1 MKITEHPP
9 HAPSLMESTR
19 AIGYSVE
26 AAISDIIDNSI
37 SAHAQNIHI
46 CYFPVHGQGPYIYIL
61 DDGDGMSEE
70 LLHEAMRYGSCDP
83 EEERTKDDLGRYG
96 LGLKTA
102 SLSQCRKLTVLSKE
116 RGMINGRCWDLNYI
130 KQVNTW
136 ALQELEPDEMTG
148 LPGYSDLQALEHGTL
163 VLWQDLDKLLIG
175 ESDPKSALA
184 KKLNPVRK
192 HLSLVFHR
200 YLTGETGLSKVS
212 IMINNRPVEAHD
224 PFLIGKSTQLMDDET
239 ILVRGEK
246 IVVRPYIL
254 PHTSR
259 LSATELDILK
269 GEDGLRKDQG
279 FYVYRNKRLLIW
291 GTWFKLMRKGELS
304 KLARVQVDI
313 PNSLDDLW
321 TLDVKKSTASPPEKV
336 RKKLQIIIE
345 KIGEGSKRTWTYRGK
360 VEMRNPEIKI
370 WNRMKTRDNGIFY
383 QINREHPLVTALFE
397 SSPGSQNQLSSLF
410 MQIENGLPLNQMYL
424 DLNNDCSIENEKN
437 FDDESILELLR
448 LTLKDEESQNKKLAL
463 LEDLKGVPP
472 FSEHLEVIEK
482 SVSNGDLL

>member
-116 RGMINGRCWDLNYI
+116 RGMIHGRCWDLNYI

-136 ALQELEPDEMTG
+136 ALQELEPDEMAG

-175 ESDPKSALA
+175 ESDPENALG
-184 KKLNPVRK
+184 KKLKPVRE
-192 HLSLVFHR
+192 HLALVFHR

-212 IMINNRPVEAHD
+212 IMINNRSVEPHD
-224 PFLIGKSTQLMDDET
+224 PFLTGKSTQLMDDET
-239 ILVRGEK
+239 IRVRGEK

-254 PHTSR
+254 PHISR
-259 LSATELDILK
+259 LSASEIEILGGK
-269 GEDGLRKDQG
+269 DGLRKEQG

-321 TLDVKKSTASPPEKV
+321 TLDVKKSTA
-336 RKKLQIIIE
+336 
-345 KIGEGSKRTWTYRGK
+345 
-360 VEMRNPEIKI
+360 
-370 WNRMKTRDNGIFY
+370 
-383 QINREHPLVTALFE
+383 QINRDHPVITALFE
-397 SSPGSQNQLSSLF
+397 SSPGSKNQLSSLF
-410 MQIENGLPLNQMYL
+410 MQIERSLPLNQLYV
-424 DLNNDCSIENEKN
+424 DFTSDHSIENEKGI
-437 FDDESILELLR
+437 DDESILEMLR
-448 LTLKDEESQNKKLAL
+448 LTLKDIDSQNKKLAL
-463 LEDLKGVPP
+463 LEVLKEVSP
-472 FSEHLEVIEK
+472 FSEHLEIIEE

>member
-46 CYFPVHGQGPYIYIL
+46 RYFPVHGQGPYIYIL

-116 RGMINGRCWDLNYI
+116 RGMIHGRCWDLNYI

-136 ALQELEPDEMTG
+136 ALQELEPDEMAG

-175 ESDPKSALA
+175 ESDPENALG
-184 KKLNPVRK
+184 KKLKPVRE
-192 HLSLVFHR
+192 HLALVFHR

-212 IMINNRPVEAHD
+212 IMINNRSVEPHD
-224 PFLIGKSTQLMDDET
+224 PFLTGKSTQLMDDET
-239 ILVRGEK
+239 IRVRGEK

-254 PHTSR
+254 PHISR
-259 LSATELDILK
+259 LSASEIEILGGK
-269 GEDGLRKDQG
+269 DGLRKEQG

-321 TLDVKKSTASPPEKV
+321 TLDVKKSTATPPEEV

-345 KIGEGSKRTWTYRGK
+345 KIGEGSKRTWTHRGK
-360 VEMRNPEIKI
+360 IETGNPEVQL
-370 WNRMKTRDNGIFY
+370 WNRIINRDKSITY
-383 QINREHPLVTALFE
+383 QINRDHPVITALFE
-397 SSPGSQNQLSSLF
+397 SSPGSKNQLSSLF
-410 MQIENGLPLNQMYL
+410 MQIERSLPLNQLYV
-424 DLNNDCSIENEKN
+424 DFTSDHSIENEKGI
-437 FDDESILELLR
+437 DDESILEMLR
-448 LTLKDEESQNKKLAL
+448 LTLKDIDSQNKKLAL
-463 LEDLKGVPP
+463 LEVLKEVSP
-472 FSEHLEVIEK
+472 FSEHLEIIEE